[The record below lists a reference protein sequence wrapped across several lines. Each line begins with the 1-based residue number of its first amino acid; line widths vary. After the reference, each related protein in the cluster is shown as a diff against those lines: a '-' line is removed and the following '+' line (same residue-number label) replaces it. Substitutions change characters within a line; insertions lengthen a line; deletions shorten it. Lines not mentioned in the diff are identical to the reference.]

1 MLKNYELLYIVHP
14 DLEGSIE
21 KVTEKVANYI
31 TKAKGEIVAQEEWG
45 KRKLAYPIA
54 KNNFGIYVLVNF
66 KLDSLKLSDIEREL
80 RISEEI
86 IRSMIVIE
94 PEKKEIVEE
103 KKPIKAKKEDIPAS
117 IIVKEEEPVAKEEI
131 QEEVEAEK
139 PKKTTRKKKEVVE
152 DQFEEKTEEVTTYE
166 AVEEEKRK
174 EILDE
179 KLDEILGNSKKKA
192 K

>member
-21 KVTEKVANYI
+21 KVTEKVAGYI
-31 TKAKGEIVAQEEWG
+31 TKAKGEIVSQDEWG
-45 KRKLAYPIA
+45 KKKLAYPIA

-66 KLDSLKLSDIEREL
+66 KMDSVKLRDIEREL

-94 PEKKEIVEE
+94 PEKTEDEKPKEKE
-103 KKPIKAKKEDIPAS
+103 PKKEKAPAS
-117 IIVKEEEPVAKEEI
+117 IIVKDEEIKTEQVEVKEEK
-131 QEEVEAEK
+131 VEK
-139 PKKTTRKKKEVVE
+139 PKKTAKKTKETI
-152 DQFEEKTEEVTTYE
+152 EEAVQEELEEPAVYE